1 MDPTNRIND
10 LITITGHLVE
20 LLERENNAL
29 RNRQSQE
36 LHDIL
41 DEKVTLSR
49 LYETR
54 IIGLNE
60 ETEVLD
66 EVEPE
71 LREKLKGLGEKIRE
85 MMEENAMLLKVAIEA
100 NKRVVNMI
108 VEAVRET
115 THKAGTYAANGGPG
129 SDGTHAAA
137 QTVAISV
144 DQTL

>member
-54 IIGLNE
+54 IMGLNE

-71 LREKLKGLGEKIRE
+71 LREKLKGLSEKIGKV
-85 MMEENAMLLKVAIEA
+85 MEENAMLLKVAIEA
-100 NKRVVNMI
+100 NKRVVNMFA
-108 VEAVRET
+108 EAVREA

>member
-10 LITITGHLVE
+10 LITITGHLAE

-54 IIGLNE
+54 IMGLNE

-71 LREKLKGLGEKIRE
+71 LREKLKGLCEKIGE
-85 MMEENAMLLKVAIEA
+85 VMEENAMLLKVAIEA

-108 VEAVRET
+108 AEAVREA

>member
-1 MDPTNRIND
+1 MDPTNRNND

-71 LREKLKGLGEKIRE
+71 LREKLKGLSAEEQRKFLEKERE
-85 MMEENAMLLKVAIEA
+85 KDQRRSQS
-100 NKRVVNMI
+100 KRSI
-108 VEAVRET
+108 
-115 THKAGTYAANGGPG
+115 KA
-129 SDGTHAAA
+129 
-137 QTVAISV
+137 
-144 DQTL
+144 

>member
-10 LITITGHLVE
+10 LITITGHLAE

-54 IIGLNE
+54 IMGLNE

-71 LREKLKGLGEKIRE
+71 LREKLKGLSEKIGPV
-85 MMEENAMLLKVAIEA
+85 MEENAMLLKVAIEA

-129 SDGTHAAA
+129 TGGTYAAA

>member
-1 MDPTNRIND
+1 MGPTNRIND
-10 LITITGHLVE
+10 LITITGHLAE

-54 IIGLNE
+54 IMGLNE

-71 LREKLKGLGEKIRE
+71 LREKLKGLSEKIGKV
-85 MMEENAMLLKVAIEA
+85 MEENAMLLKVAIEA

-108 VEAVRET
+108 AEAVREA

-137 QTVAISV
+137 QTVAISI